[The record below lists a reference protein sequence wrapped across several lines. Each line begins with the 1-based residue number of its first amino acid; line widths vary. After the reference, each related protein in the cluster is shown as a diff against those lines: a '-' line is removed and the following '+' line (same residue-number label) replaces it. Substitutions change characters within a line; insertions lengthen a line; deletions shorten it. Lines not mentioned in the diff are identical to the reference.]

1 MSFPPRVSDRPHD
14 SFSNARAITSPEKH
28 LPFGKAV
35 NIMPVRRT
43 KRIGVQEQKETKTK
57 TGGFRWTI
65 CALLFFATTINYI
78 DRQVLG
84 ILAPDLQKVIGWS
97 EIEYGY
103 IVAAFQTAYAL
114 GLLLFGRFIDR
125 FGTRIGYALSIA
137 LWSVAA
143 MAHAAARSTF
153 GFGAARFMLGLG
165 EAGNFPSAITTVAE
179 WFPRKERAL
188 ATGIFNAGCNLGALI
203 APAVVPWLTLKFG
216 WPAAFLATGSI
227 GFVWVIFWLLIYDV
241 PEKKRAVSQRE
252 LAHILSDPPEPQ
264 PEKIG
269 WLTLL
274 KYRQTWAIVLGK
286 FLTDPIWW
294 FYLYW
299 LPKFLNKQFGLTLT
313 KLGPPLIAVYII
325 ADVGSIGGGWLSS
338 ALIKKGWTVN
348 RSRKTA
354 MLICALCVVPITIV
368 SAAPSV
374 VSAVLIFGLAAAAH
388 QAWSANIFT
397 FASDMFPKKAVG
409 SVTGLG
415 GMAGSVGGMLF
426 SALAGHVL
434 ERTGSYLILSVIAG
448 SVYLTALGVI
458 QLLAPKLDPA
468 KF

>member
-1 MSFPPRVSDRPHD
+1 
-14 SFSNARAITSPEKH
+14 
-28 LPFGKAV
+28 
-35 NIMPVRRT
+35 MPVRRT
-43 KRIGVQEQKETKTK
+43 KRIGVQEQKETKAK
-57 TGGFRWTI
+57 TGGVRWTV

-84 ILAPDLQKVIGWS
+84 ILAPHLQKVIGWS
-97 EIEYGY
+97 EIQYGY

-125 FGTRIGYALSIA
+125 FGTKIGYALSIA
-137 LWSVAA
+137 IWSVAA
-143 MAHAAARSTF
+143 MAHAAARSAF

-165 EAGNFPSAITTVAE
+165 EAGNFPSAIKAVAE

-188 ATGIFNAGCNLGALI
+188 ATGIFNAGCNLGTVI
-203 APAVVPWLTLKFG
+203 AAAVVPWLTLKFG

-227 GFVWVIFWLLIYDV
+227 GFVWVIFWLLTYDV
-241 PEKKRAVSQRE
+241 PEKKKALSKRE
-252 LAHILSDPPEPQ
+252 LAHILSDPPEPAS
-264 PEKIG
+264 EKIG

-274 KYRQTWAIVLGK
+274 KYKQTWAIVLGK

-313 KLGPPLIAVYII
+313 KLGPPLIAIYII
-325 ADVGSIGGGWLSS
+325 GDVGSVGGGWLSS

-354 MLICALCVVPITIV
+354 MLICALCVVPIAT
-368 SAAPSV
+368 AAGASSV
-374 VSAVLIFGLAAAAH
+374 VNAVLLIGLAAAAH

-415 GMAGSVGGMLF
+415 GMAGAIGGMLF
-426 SALAGHVL
+426 SALAGHIL
-434 ERTGSYLILSVIAG
+434 EWTGRYSLLFIIASSAYLVA
-448 SVYLTALGVI
+448 LTVI
-458 QLLAPKLDPA
+458 QILAPRLDPV